1 MSQQYSGCAYDRKDP
16 YQHTIGERGNTRP
29 LWATNPQALI
39 CRHSVGQGAA
49 FLARIL
55 QFMETPQYLRK

>member
-1 MSQQYSGCAYDRKDP
+1 MHRAHQ
-16 YQHTIGERGNTRP
+16 RP
-29 LWATNPQALI
+29 ILRRALM
-39 CRHSVGQGAA
+39 CRHGIGQGAA